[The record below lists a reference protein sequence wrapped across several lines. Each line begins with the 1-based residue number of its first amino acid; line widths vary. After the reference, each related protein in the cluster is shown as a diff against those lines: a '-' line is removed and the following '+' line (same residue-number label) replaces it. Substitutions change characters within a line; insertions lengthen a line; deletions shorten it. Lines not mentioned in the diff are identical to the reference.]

1 LYPIVT
7 EARFLRPLAPPLARL
22 ANLAL
27 KFKGSVA
34 VALLFVELVEAEFVG
49 ETTGDD
55 GSGEGATGVEG
66 CCGVEGVADGVIAGG
81 VGSGISRRRE
91 LESGHKHSLTSAL
104 YIAGA

>member
-1 LYPIVT
+1 L
-7 EARFLRPLAPPLARL
+7 ARF

-55 GSGEGATGVEG
+55 GLGEGATGVEG
-66 CCGVEGVADGVIAGG
+66 VADGVVAGG
-81 VGSGISRRRE
+81 VGSGISSRRE
-91 LESGHKHSLTSAL
+91 LESGHKHSLMSAL